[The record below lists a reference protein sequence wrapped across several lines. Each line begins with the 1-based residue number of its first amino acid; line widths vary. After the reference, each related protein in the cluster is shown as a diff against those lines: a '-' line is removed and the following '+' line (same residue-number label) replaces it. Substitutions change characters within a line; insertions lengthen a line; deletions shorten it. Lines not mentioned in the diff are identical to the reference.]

1 MLKVLC
7 SALVACMFSL
17 IFYNA
22 YNLQVYHTDID
33 ENVRTIHLSPSQTID
48 VHIERGSLF
57 EDDDS

>member
-1 MLKVLC
+1 
-7 SALVACMFSL
+7 MFSL